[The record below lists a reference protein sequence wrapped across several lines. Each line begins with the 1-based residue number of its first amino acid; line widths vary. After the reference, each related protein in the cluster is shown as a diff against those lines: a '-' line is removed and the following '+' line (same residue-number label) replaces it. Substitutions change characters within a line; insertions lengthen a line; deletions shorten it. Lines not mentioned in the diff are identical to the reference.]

1 MTALIIDGKTMAQ
14 KVREELTAKISKLH
28 IQPYLAVV
36 LVGDD
41 EASLIYDRNKKKLLK
56 LQA

>member
-28 IQPYLAVV
+28 I
-36 LVGDD
+36 
-41 EASLIYDRNKKKLLK
+41 SLI
-56 LQA
+56 